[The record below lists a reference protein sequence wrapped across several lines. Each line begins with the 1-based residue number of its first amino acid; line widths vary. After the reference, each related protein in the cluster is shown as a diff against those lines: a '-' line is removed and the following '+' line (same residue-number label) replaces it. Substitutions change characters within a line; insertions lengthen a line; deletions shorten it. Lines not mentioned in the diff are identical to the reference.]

1 MALDVDLAG
10 GVHQDVGD
18 LRVAEQRLDRSE
30 AVHLVEDLLAQVL
43 AVAVAERDGELAE
56 QLRDRRPQLVL
67 GLVQVHAGEVGE
79 VDPVEQ
85 QAMDAKLQVLIGPVG
100 RALPPLRGGP
110 GGSRLVLRHG
120 RQGLLV
126 ESDAILQLH
135 ARVSLVKMR
144 CSR

>member
-1 MALDVDLAG
+1 M
-10 GVHQDVGD
+10 VG
-18 LRVAEQRLDRSE
+18 SS
-30 AVHLVEDLLAQVL
+30 DLLAQVL

-67 GLVQVHAGEVGE
+67 RLAEVHLGEVGE

-85 QAMDAKLQVLIGPVG
+85 EAMDAELQVLIGAVG
-100 RALPPLRGGP
+100 RAAPALRRGPHGDRLGVRRGCRRPLI
-110 GGSRLVLRHG
+110 
-120 RQGLLV
+120 

-135 ARVSLVKMR
+135 GRVSLVKMR